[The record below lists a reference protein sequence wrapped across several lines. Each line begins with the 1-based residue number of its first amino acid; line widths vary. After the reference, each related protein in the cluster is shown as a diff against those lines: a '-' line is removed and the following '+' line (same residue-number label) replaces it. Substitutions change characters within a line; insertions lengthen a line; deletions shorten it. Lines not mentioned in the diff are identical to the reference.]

1 MDRIVEEVDRAKGK
15 GNLYITLRNMK
26 KNLGGEKEKR

>member
-1 MDRIVEEVDRAKGK
+1 MDRIVDREKGKGK

-26 KNLGGEKEKR
+26 KNLGGEKQKR

>member
-15 GNLYITLRNMK
+15 ENFLYITLRYK
-26 KNLGGEKEKR
+26 KELRR